1 MKQESE
7 ELGGRGDLIKGR
19 KPSVTRA
26 TRRPPKTCGS
36 FGGEE
41 WRSAVDLLH
50 QDVNVFNQG
59 S

>member
-1 MKQESE
+1 MKQESG
-7 ELGGRGDLIKGR
+7 GGRGDLIKGR

-41 WRSAVDLLH
+41 WSSPVDLLH